1 MFSKNQFIIMVAAT
15 AMLAACA
22 SKPVNMPAISEN
34 ASASTEI
41 QKTEQMI
48 NEARQ
53 KQVDVLSPKNFN
65 QAEKHL
71 AKAKT
76 LHEKEKPNAKV
87 LEELAYAQGF
97 LADAEGKSQIS
108 SLSMKDITTARE
120 GALNARAPEVMPEEW
135 RTAEKDL
142 EAVTRKI
149 EKGDISK
156 ADKEGSEIISKYRE
170 LEIKS
175 VQRTNL
181 GVAAQNIE
189 KAKKDKADKKAPK
202 TWGLA
207 MMKFENASKIIAT
220 NPKNTEAIRAASTDA
235 TKESVRLNDI
245 LGKVNAGNSEDLV
258 LMAERQQRQIGTLRQ
273 GVSQTEN
280 ELATTEK
287 ELATTE
293 DELAAKARQNEL
305 LAKRQ
310 SELQKSQDA
319 LKTAATLREQLK
331 PTEAEVFVEQDKVK
345 VRLKAL
351 RFPSS
356 QSSLGPKNQ
365 AFLNKVESALQGINV
380 TRVTVEGHTDATG
393 NADKNALLSEKRAQS
408 VEQYLTTKGTLKS
421 DQVQAIG
428 MGSEQPISDNN
439 TARGRAEN
447 RRIDLVIE
455 TQ

>member
-1 MFSKNQFIIMVAAT
+1 MFSNTKFLIALAAT
-15 AMLAACA
+15 ALLAACA

-34 ASASTEI
+34 ASASAEI

-53 KQVDVLSPKNFN
+53 QQVDVLSPKNFT

-71 AKAKT
+71 AKAKVMQ
-76 LHEKEKPNAKV
+76 EKEKPNAKII
-87 LEELAYAQGF
+87 EELSYAQGF
-97 LADAEGKSQIS
+97 LADAKGKSEIS
-108 SLSMKDITTARE
+108 ALSMKDITTARE
-120 GALNARAPEVMPEEW
+120 GALQARASEILPKEW
-135 RTAEKDL
+135 RGAEKDL
-142 EAVTRKI
+142 ESVTKKI
-149 EKGDISK
+149 EKGNLSK
-156 ADKEGSEIISKYRE
+156 ADKEGSEIIAKYRE

-175 VQRTNL
+175 VEKAHL
-181 GVAAQNIE
+181 GVAAANIE

-207 MMKFENASKIIAT
+207 VMKYDNATKIIAS
-220 NPKNTEAIRAASTDA
+220 NPKNTEAIRAAATDA

-258 LMAERQQRQIGTLRQ
+258 LTAERQQRQIGTLRK
-273 GVSQTEN
+273 GASQTAS
-280 ELATTEK
+280 ELAMTEE
-287 ELATTE
+287 ELASAARQNQA
-293 DELAAKARQNEL
+293 LAAK
-305 LAKRQ
+305 Q

-331 PTEAEVFVEQDKVK
+331 PTEAEVFVDQNKVK

-351 RFPSS
+351 RFPSN
-356 QSSLGPKNQ
+356 QSALGPKNQ

-380 TRVTVEGHTDATG
+380 SRVTVEGHTDATG
-393 NADKNALLSEKRAQS
+393 DADKNAVLSEKRAQS
-408 VEQYLTTKGTLKS
+408 VEQYLTAKGGLKS
-421 DQVQAIG
+421 DQVQAVG
-428 MGSEQPISDNN
+428 LGSEQPISDNN

-455 TQ
+455 TE